1 MTRRKSK
8 GVSFDAMVKFFMKTY
23 EIPTRKDVEQ
33 LNTRL
38 DRIEK
43 LLRRAAFAPGVR
55 SVATTGKSGRIKAV
69 LTATDIV
76 LEVIRNNQ
84 EGLGFK
90 EIQAATGF
98 EDKKIRNIIYRLDKI
113 GKIER
118 KGRGI
123 YVPVE

>member
-1 MTRRKSK
+1 MTRRKSM

-43 LLRRAAFAPGVR
+43 LLRRAAFAPSVR

-76 LEVIRNNQ
+76 LEVIRNNK

>member
-1 MTRRKSK
+1 MARRKSK

-55 SVATTGKSGRIKAV
+55 SVATNGKSGRIKAV

-76 LEVIRNNQ
+76 LEVIRNNK

>member
-1 MTRRKSK
+1 MARRKSK

-76 LEVIRNNQ
+76 LEVIRNNK

>member
-1 MTRRKSK
+1 MARRKSK

-55 SVATTGKSGRIKAV
+55 SVATNGKSGRIKAV

-76 LEVIRNNQ
+76 LEVIRNNK
-84 EGLGFK
+84 EVLGFK
-90 EIQAATGF
+90 EIHAATGF

>member
-76 LEVIRNNQ
+76 LEVIRNNK

>member
-55 SVATTGKSGRIKAV
+55 SVATTGKSGLINAV

-76 LEVIRNNQ
+76 LEVSRNNT

>member
-1 MTRRKSK
+1 MTRRKTK

-23 EIPTRKDVEQ
+23 DIPTRKDVEQ

-55 SVATTGKSGRIKAV
+55 GVAATGKSGRIKAV

-76 LEVIRNNQ
+76 LEVIRNNK

-118 KGRGI
+118 KRRGI

>member
-69 LTATDIV
+69 LTSTDIF
-76 LEVIRNNQ
+76 LEVIRNNK